1 MKRVTLGLAVVV
13 LLAGLMLLPA
23 RPATADKTVV
33 VNNYYGDTP
42 FLYGGYSYI
51 PIRNVQEA
59 LGAALLWDSL
69 KNRAVITYNGH
80 ELGLV
85 VGSPVCYLD
94 GAPRRFPVAPVIVNN
109 YVFVPSAA
117 IRDCLHVPMEYDSRQ
132 RKLKV
137 RGPGHWSVFSVNPTP
152 KPAVVVQLKK
162 HEKKFA
168 PPGQVKKKGGAQDK
182 GKGKAQGKG
191 TESKG
196 KGKGKD
202 K

>member
-1 MKRVTLGLAVVV
+1 MVF
-13 LLAGLMLLPA
+13 LPT
-23 RPATADKTVV
+23 RPATADKIVV

-42 FLYGGYSYI
+42 FVYGGYSYI
-51 PIRNVQEA
+51 PVRNVKEA

-117 IRDCLHVPMEYDSRQ
+117 IRDCLNVPMEYNGRE

-137 RGPGHWSVFSVNPTP
+137 RGPKHWSVFSVNPHP
-152 KPAVVVQLKK
+152 KPAVVVELKK

-168 PPGQVKKKGGAQDK
+168 PPGHTKDK
-182 GKGKAQGKG
+182 GKAHGKG
-191 TESKG
+191 GKSKG
-196 KGKGKD
+196 KKK
-202 K
+202 